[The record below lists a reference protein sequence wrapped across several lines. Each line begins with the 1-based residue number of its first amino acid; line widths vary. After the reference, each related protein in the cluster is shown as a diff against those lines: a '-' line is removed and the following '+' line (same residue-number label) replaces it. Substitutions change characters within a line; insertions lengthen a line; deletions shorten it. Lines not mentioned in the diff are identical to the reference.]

1 MDNPAEAM
9 TPITGIVKLINKAI
23 PAKICE
29 MPVIFRCVSFRLKRK
44 NSFFI
49 LSDNKQLKP

>member
-1 MDNPAEAM
+1 M
-9 TPITGIVKLINKAI
+9 TPITGIVKLTNRAS

-29 MPVIFRCVSFRLKRK
+29 IPVILRCVSFKLKRK
-44 NSFFI
+44 NSCLI